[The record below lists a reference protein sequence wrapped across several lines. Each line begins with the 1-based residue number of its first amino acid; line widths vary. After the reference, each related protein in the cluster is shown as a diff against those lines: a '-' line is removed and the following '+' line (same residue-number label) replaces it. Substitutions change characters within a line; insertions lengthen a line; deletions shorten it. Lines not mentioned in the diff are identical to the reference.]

1 MAQAYSY
8 FLIEYEKVDI
18 FLIQNKDNINHKS
31 FFQKWLFWNIVVEW
45 ACYGSYKYPIPKF
58 GFQITWMFSFNQE
71 IDVFSN

>member
-31 FFQKWLFWNIVVEW
+31 FFQKWLIWNIVVEW
-45 ACYGSYKYPIPKF
+45 AKSEKPNDLNE
-58 GFQITWMFSFNQE
+58 FS
-71 IDVFSN
+71 I

>member
-31 FFQKWLFWNIVVEW
+31 FFKMAYLDHCCGMGQK
-45 ACYGSYKYPIPKF
+45 SP
-58 GFQITWMFSFNQE
+58 
-71 IDVFSN
+71 SN

>member
-31 FFQKWLFWNIVVEW
+31 FFQKWLIWNTAV
-45 ACYGSYKYPIPKF
+45 
-58 GFQITWMFSFNQE
+58 
-71 IDVFSN
+71 

>member
-31 FFQKWLFWNIVVEW
+31 FFQKWLIWNIVVEW
-45 ACYGSYKYPIPKF
+45 AYYCCCHLIKTDFACLEHK
-58 GFQITWMFSFNQE
+58 E
-71 IDVFSN
+71 DLV